1 MRLACLNSEEI
12 DSGYWHIKPDKEI
25 CTSYTTSYDTVMCQT
40 LSAVSL
46 MTIYT
51 LYRSHQGVVHTAYW
65 PDYGMEP
72 TKPVTL

>member
-1 MRLACLNSEEI
+1 MF
-12 DSGYWHIKPDKEI
+12 GIKNDKEMR
-25 CTSYTTSYDTVMCQT
+25 TSYTTSYDTVMCQT